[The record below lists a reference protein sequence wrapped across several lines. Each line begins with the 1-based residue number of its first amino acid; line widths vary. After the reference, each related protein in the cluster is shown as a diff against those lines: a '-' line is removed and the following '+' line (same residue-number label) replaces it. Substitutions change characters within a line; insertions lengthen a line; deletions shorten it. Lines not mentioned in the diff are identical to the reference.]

1 VASEGKTQS
10 FEANG
15 EEFANPPYKEGG
27 KMKIDSDR
35 HGVSVRV
42 RTAVLTAAV
51 FFVVSALPP
60 LGGLGVAIASAE
72 EPTTQSQVLAVG
84 ASCFYLPAKA
94 FYAVFGAATAGLAYG
109 FTFGDEELANQIWVS
124 SVEGNYILT
133 PAMIEGKEPIRFQG
147 P

>member
-1 VASEGKTQS
+1 MEEAKPFHLEGNFAPVQDEIS
-10 FEANG
+10 AENLEVEGAIPPALRGLYLRNG
-15 EEFANPPYKEGG
+15 ANPVTGYSEHWFLGQG
-27 KMKIDSDR
+27 ML
-35 HGVSVRV
+35 HG
-42 RTAVLTAAV
+42 
-51 FFVVSALPP
+51 
-60 LGGLGVAIASAE
+60 ASAE

-109 FTFGDEELANQIWVS
+109 FTFGDEELANKIWVS